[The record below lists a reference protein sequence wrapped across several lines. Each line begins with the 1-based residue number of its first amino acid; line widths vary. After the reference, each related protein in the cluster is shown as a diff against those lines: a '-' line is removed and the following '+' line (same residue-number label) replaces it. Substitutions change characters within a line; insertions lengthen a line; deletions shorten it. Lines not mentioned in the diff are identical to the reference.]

1 MSDFDEIDYGSESFD
16 DLPDVL
22 EDDIEEIVS
31 EKLKKARKKPHEQK
45 HKIVKIEN
53 GVVYF
58 LPSQLKT
65 KTVHTKESK
74 QKLREAMKKRG
85 VSPRTGTSKKPQNL
99 YSQLVEDYKSMNF
112 SVGDAKKLRKWFEE
126 NKEDLMKQSNDELRE
141 QGIMTTYQHDKFYYG
156 EIYVSEM
163 FYDNAEVNSDKYT
176 LLEDDVI
183 EKIDLEMELNDLEV
197 LWEFHN
203 SKGDSERCLELEAII
218 ERLRKV

>member
-1 MSDFDEIDYGSESFD
+1 MSDFDEIDYEGDSFD

-22 EDDIEEIVS
+22 EDEIEEVVTQ
-31 EKLKKARKKPHEQK
+31 KLKKPRKKPHEQK

-53 GVVYF
+53 GIVYF

-65 KTVHTKESK
+65 KSVHTKESK

-85 VSPRTGTSKKPQNL
+85 VSPRTGTSKKPQNF
-99 YSQLVEDYKSMNF
+99 YSQLVEDYKNMNF
-112 SVGDAKKLRKWFEE
+112 SVSDAKKLRKWFEE
-126 NKEDLMKQSNDELRE
+126 NKSELSKHSNDELRE
-141 QGIMTTYQHDKFYYG
+141 LGIITTYQQDKFTHS

-183 EKIDLEMELNDLEV
+183 EKIDLEMELNDLEE

-203 SKGDSERCLELEAII
+203 SKGDLERCLELEAII